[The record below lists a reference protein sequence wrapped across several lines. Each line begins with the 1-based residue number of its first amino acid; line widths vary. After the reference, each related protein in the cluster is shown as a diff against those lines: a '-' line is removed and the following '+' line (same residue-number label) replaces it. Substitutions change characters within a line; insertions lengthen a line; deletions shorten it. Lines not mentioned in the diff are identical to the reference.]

1 MDEVVMAR
9 ISSIGNF
16 AQSLYRRGGGR
27 RLRDCANAS
36 ADPRRGAGRNVLR
49 NGARP
54 MKLGRLGYRPV
65 VLLLAAL
72 SVFALASSPAA
83 AQSDYPSRPI
93 RLVVGFAAGGGND
106 IFARL
111 VADKA
116 SQILGQ
122 SVIVENLPGA
132 GGRIAPE
139 YVIHQP
145 ADGYTLFVGPSGAM
159 AVAAAI
165 YPDLKYS
172 PTKDFVPLAMIAN
185 FPLIMVIGAD
195 NPSQNLKEFV
205 AWMKAHPDKANYASS
220 SPAFVIVTELFKL
233 KSGMPGTMIPYK
245 SSNEMNLSVIQ
256 GQSAMTIADGP
267 PTIPQ
272 VKAGKVKAVAVTG
285 KERSDELPDVP
296 SMAEAGY
303 PEVDVHLWSGI
314 FAPSK
319 VPPAIVAKLQKAFA
333 AAIADASV
341 AAKLKAM
348 AVNPG
353 GATPDQFEKIIQADV
368 VKFGDVV
375 KAANLKFEE

>member
-1 MDEVVMAR
+1 MR
-9 ISSIGNF
+9 F
-16 AQSLYRRGGGR
+16 AALCWR
-27 RLRDCANAS
+27 RLLA
-36 ADPRRGAGRNVLR
+36 
-49 NGARP
+49 
-54 MKLGRLGYRPV
+54 PV
-65 VLLLAAL
+65 VVLVLLAAAT
-72 SVFALASSPAA
+72 VPVR
-83 AQSDYPSRPI
+83 AQADYPNRPI

-122 SVIVENLPGA
+122 TVIVENKPGA
-132 GGRIAPE
+132 GGRLAPE
-139 YVIHQP
+139 YVLSQP

-172 PTKDFVPLAMIAN
+172 PTKDFAPLAMIAN

-195 NPSQNLKEFV
+195 NPSKNLKDFIE
-205 AWMKAHPDKANYASS
+205 WMKQHPDRANYASS
-220 SPAFVIVTELFKL
+220 SPAFTITTELLKL

-272 VKAGKVKAVAVTG
+272 VKAGKVKAIAVTG
-285 KERSDELPDVP
+285 KERSDELPAVP

-303 PEVDVHLWSGI
+303 PDVDVHLWSGI
-314 FAPSK
+314 FAPSG
-319 VPPAIVAKLQKAFA
+319 VPQAIRTKLEKAFA
-333 AAIADASV
+333 DAIADPGV
-341 AAKLKAM
+341 AGKLKAM

-353 GATPDQFEKIIQADV
+353 GATPEEFAKIINSDV
-368 VKFGDVV
+368 TKFSDVV
-375 KAANLKFEE
+375 KAAHLTFEE

>member
-1 MDEVVMAR
+1 MSFRQFSRWPILA
-9 ISSIGNF
+9 
-16 AQSLYRRGGGR
+16 L
-27 RLRDCANAS
+27 
-36 ADPRRGAGRNVLR
+36 
-49 NGARP
+49 
-54 MKLGRLGYRPV
+54 
-65 VLLLAAL
+65 LLLAAA
-72 SVFALASSPAA
+72 VVPAS
-83 AQSDYPSRPI
+83 AQSDYPNRPI

-116 SQILGQ
+116 SQTLGQ
-122 SVIVENLPGA
+122 TVIVENKPGA
-132 GGRIAPE
+132 GGRLAPE
-139 YVIHQP
+139 YVLQQQ

-165 YPDLKYS
+165 YSDLKYS

-220 SPAFVIVTELFKL
+220 SPAFTIVTELFKL

-333 AAIADASV
+333 AAIADTSV

-353 GATPDQFEKIIQADV
+353 GATPDQFEKIIQSDV